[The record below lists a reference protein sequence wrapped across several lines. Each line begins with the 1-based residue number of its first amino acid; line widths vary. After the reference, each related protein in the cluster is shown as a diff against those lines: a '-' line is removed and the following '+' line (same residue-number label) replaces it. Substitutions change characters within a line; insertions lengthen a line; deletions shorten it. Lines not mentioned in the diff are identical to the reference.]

1 MKNLKQIIFSMV
13 LSIFLSINAFSQF
26 SFNDIVLWTGTGPNK
41 AALVIEWTTPDGS
54 YTSKVWGY
62 RWSGTKDGRD
72 MLNAIK
78 AADPRIFEKAG
89 SYGDQTVFGLGY
101 DMDCDGFTYVAGAN
115 ETGHA
120 DDAND
125 VYKEGWMYQ
134 GYWSYWLSTN
144 GTSWTYSNYGIAN
157 RTLTNGSWDGWRF
170 AYAPS
175 WTANPP
181 RTPFT
186 AATACGSSKSAKS
199 LSVLSENATLNTSNM
214 PEYDVNVSPN
224 PCTDFV
230 NIYLDKPVQV
240 TVIDLNGKELLQE
253 SFNVQNPTVDV
264 SKLEKGVYTLILET
278 SQNKIYKR
286 IIKN

>member
-1 MKNLKQIIFSMV
+1 MKKKSLILSLV

-26 SFNDIVLWTGTGPNK
+26 SFNDIKLWAGTGTNK
-41 AALVIEWTTPDGS
+41 AALVIEWTTPGGG
-54 YTSKVWGY
+54 YVTKVWGY
-62 RWSGTKDGRD
+62 KWSGTKTGRD

-78 AADPRIFEKAG
+78 AIDPRIFEKAG

-101 DMDCDGFTYVAGAN
+101 DMDCDGFTYVPGTN
-115 ETGHA
+115 ETGYA
-120 DDAND
+120 GDPQD

-134 GYWSYWLSTN
+134 GYWSYWLSAN
-144 GTSWTYSNYGIAN
+144 GTSWSYSNYGIAN

-186 AATACGSSKSAKS
+186 AATACGSSKSIRYT
-199 LSVLSENATLNTSNM
+199 SVASENIVVNESIEM
-214 PEYDVNVSPN
+214 EYDINISPN
-224 PCTDFV
+224 PCSDFI
-230 NIYLDKPVQV
+230 NIYIEKPVQA
-240 TVIDLNGKELLQE
+240 TILNLNGQVMFQA
-253 SFNVQNPTVDV
+253 SFNSQNPTVDV
-264 SKLEKGVYTLILET
+264 SKLEKGIYTLVLET
-278 SQNKIYKR
+278 AENKIYKR